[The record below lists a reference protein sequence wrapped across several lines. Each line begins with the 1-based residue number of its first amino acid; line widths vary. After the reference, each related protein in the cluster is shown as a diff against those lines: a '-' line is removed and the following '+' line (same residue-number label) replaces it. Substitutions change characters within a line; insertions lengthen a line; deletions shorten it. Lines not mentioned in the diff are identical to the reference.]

1 MGRSPLYVELAR
13 GVARDR
19 ELLRAVASL
28 PPVKRQPN
36 LLFTAVSHLCGIP
49 ADWSQFRAAF
59 LEHQGEVIE
68 LMLARRT
75 HHRLARRL
83 K

>member
-1 MGRSPLYVELAR
+1 VSRDRIDEIAGVYVRLAEQEAMGRSPLYVELAR

-36 LLFTAVSHLCGIP
+36 L
-49 ADWSQFRAAF
+49 
-59 LEHQGEVIE
+59 
-68 LMLARRT
+68 RRD
-75 HHRLARRL
+75 RMARRL